1 MAQSSSS
8 FAATRAPR
16 PRAVRLRDALDERP
30 LRGTFQEFGTP
41 AVTELLGLAGADF
54 VVIDG
59 EHGTFSIDR
68 LEDYVRAGAAA
79 EAAVL
84 YRAAS
89 SNDQLARILDAGFA
103 GIVVPRVESAEQARA
118 IVDATRF
125 PPVGSRG
132 LGPGRA
138 GGYGLALDDLRTRGN
153 DEALVVAMVETK
165 AGLAAVEQ
173 IAAVPGI
180 DAIMIGPADL
190 ASSLDVDPTSA
201 ELAAAIDHIRD
212 ATLAAGTH
220 ASVHCA
226 DAADIERREAEG
238 YRLLPASIDAALL
251 FAAAAPL
258 FTGR

>member
-1 MAQSSSS
+1 MPQSSSS
-8 FAATRAPR
+8 PARARAPR
-16 PRAVRLRDALDERP
+16 PRAVRLREALDERP

-59 EHGTFSIDR
+59 EHGTFPIDR
-68 LEDYVRAGAAA
+68 LEDYVRAGAVSGT
-79 EAAVL
+79 AVL

-89 SNDQLARILDAGFA
+89 CNDQLARILDAGFA
-103 GIVVPRVESAEQARA
+103 GIVVPRVESAEQACS
-118 IVDATRF
+118 IVDATHF
-125 PPVGSRG
+125 PPIGSRG

-138 GGYGLALDDLRTRGN
+138 GGYGLALDDLRARGN
-153 DEALVVAMVETK
+153 AEAFVVAMVETK

-173 IAAVPGI
+173 IAAVPGV

-190 ASSLDVDPTSA
+190 ASSLDVEPASP
-201 ELAAAIDHIRD
+201 ELGQAIDRIRD
-212 ATLAAGTH
+212 ATLAAGKH

-226 DAADIERREAEG
+226 DATDIERREAEG

-251 FAAAAPL
+251 FAAATPL